1 VIQCTVRVFLSW
13 LLSMDRKRK
22 ANNGNGGSS
31 KKLRFGNLNEVPTS
45 NAWRAGQAANRAQ
58 LRARRENITARRA
71 AGTIAPRA
79 IRTNN
84 QVSANTRA
92 LTNRIALLDQLSA
105 MSNANLLARLQA
117 PNRNNVERM
126 IAQDNAPL
134 LRRIRQ
140 LQGNNNEVRKV
151 DLLILLRRAN
161 NTNLRRLLQMANRNM
176 FAKLNNVLRRYD
188 TNLYRKLMNI
198 TAGLIAERRR
208 T

>member
-1 VIQCTVRVFLSW
+1 
-13 LLSMDRKRK
+13 MDRKRK

-31 KKLRFGNLNEVPTS
+31 KKLRFGNINEVPTS
-45 NAWRAGQAANRAQ
+45 NAWRAWQEANRE
-58 LRARRENITARRA
+58 LRRSQRENITARRA
-71 AGTIAPRA
+71 AGTLPPRV

-84 QVSANTRA
+84 QVSANTRG
-92 LTNRIALLDQLSA
+92 LTNRIALLDQLSS

-161 NTNLRRLLQMANRNM
+161 NTNLKRLLQMSNQSTL
-176 FAKLNNVLRRYD
+176 AKLNHVLRRYN
-188 TNLYRKLMNI
+188 TNLLFKARGIMGQL
-198 TAGLIAERRR
+198 LAERRR

>member
-1 VIQCTVRVFLSW
+1 
-13 LLSMDRKRK
+13 
-22 ANNGNGGSS
+22 
-31 KKLRFGNLNEVPTS
+31 
-45 NAWRAGQAANRAQ
+45 
-58 LRARRENITARRA
+58 
-71 AGTIAPRA
+71 
-79 IRTNN
+79 
-84 QVSANTRA
+84 
-92 LTNRIALLDQLSA
+92 

-188 TNLYRKLMNI
+188 TNLYSKLMNI
-198 TAGLIAERRR
+198 TASMIAERRR

>member
-1 VIQCTVRVFLSW
+1 VIQCTVGVFLSW

-31 KKLRFGNLNEVPTS
+31 KKLRFGNINEVPTS
-45 NAWRAGQAANRAQ
+45 NAWRAWQEANRE
-58 LRARRENITARRA
+58 LRRSRRENITARRA
-71 AGTIAPRA
+71 AGTLPPRV

-84 QVSANTRA
+84 QVSANTRG
-92 LTNRIALLDQLSA
+92 LTNRIALLDQLSS

-188 TNLYRKLMNI
+188 TNLYSKLMNI
-198 TAGLIAERRR
+198 TASMIAERRR